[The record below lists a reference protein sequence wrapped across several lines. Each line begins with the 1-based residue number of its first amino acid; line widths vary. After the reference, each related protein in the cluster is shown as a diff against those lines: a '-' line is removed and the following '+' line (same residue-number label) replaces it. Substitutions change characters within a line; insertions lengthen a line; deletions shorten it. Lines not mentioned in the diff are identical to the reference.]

1 MAYQAIYRRWRP
13 MVFDDVIGQ
22 EHITKTLKNQIM
34 NGSTAHAYLFCGT
47 RGTGKTS
54 TAKILARAVNC
65 LNPREG
71 NPCNECAVC
80 KGLLDESILDVAELD
95 GASKNKVENIREIID
110 DVMFLP
116 SVAKK
121 KVYIIDEVHMVT
133 TSAFNAL
140 LKTLEEPPAHV
151 MFILA
156 TTELNKVPITVLS
169 RCQQFE
175 FRRITNQDI
184 ASRMGTILTSDGVQA
199 EDAALSLI
207 AELGDGSMRDALSIL
222 DKCIGAADGVLTYDD
237 VVKTVGIA
245 DSDALFALCSDIA
258 AGATKGALEKL
269 DEVME
274 KGKELGLFAERLL
287 KYLRDILVVKVT
299 ENSETFLNTSE
310 ENKEKIVELTT
321 QFSKERLIRAIDLLC
336 TAYNQAKYSGFS
348 RTVYEMA
355 LVKMCEP
362 DVEDKEEALLDRIA
376 TLEAKLAN
384 GAAVAKPVQEEKTET
399 ISAAKTPAV
408 AQTTEQEPVKQKE
421 EPKAD
426 KPKPTVKAEN
436 GEDPASRWPE
446 IVNYVKNHGGMP
458 VYPHLALVHAKMC
471 NGKFCIVFGDNAL
484 VSKTVVSKP
493 ATIKLIEE
501 AVEKVTG
508 STETVVCVTA
518 REIGDDGDDPLKKLE
533 ELSKTNSAIEFI

>member
-13 MVFDDVIGQ
+13 TVFDDVIGQ

-34 NGSTAHAYLFCGT
+34 NDSTAHAYLFCGT

-65 LNPREG
+65 LNPQDG
-71 NPCNECAVC
+71 NPCNECEVC
-80 KGLLDESILDVAELD
+80 KGLLDESIMDVAELD

-116 SVAKK
+116 SVARK

-184 ASRMGTILTSDGVQA
+184 ASRMETILASDGIAA
-199 EDAALSLI
+199 EPAALSLV
-207 AELGDGSMRDALSIL
+207 AELGDGSMRDSLSIL
-222 DKCIGAADGVLTYDD
+222 DKCVGAAEGILTYDD
-237 VVKTVGIA
+237 VVKIVGIA
-245 DSDALFALCSDIA
+245 DNEALYDLSSHIA
-258 AGATKGALEKL
+258 AGNTKGALEKL
-269 DEVME
+269 DEVIE

-299 ENSETFLNTSE
+299 GNSDDFLNTSA
-310 ENKEKIVELTT
+310 ENKAKIETLTEE
-321 QFSKERLIRAIDLLC
+321 FSKERLIRSIDLLC
-336 TAYNQAKYSGFS
+336 MAYNQAKYSGFS
-348 RTVYEMA
+348 RTLYEMA

-362 DVEDKEEALLDRIA
+362 LMQDTEEALLDRISV
-376 TLEAKLAN
+376 LEQKLEK
-384 GAAVAKPVQEEKTET
+384 GIPVVQVAPEDKTED
-399 ISAAKTPAV
+399 APPWEEDKPA
-408 AQTTEQEPVKQKE
+408 PKP
-421 EPKAD
+421 EPK
-426 KPKPTVKAEN
+426 KAETPKVEPPKTAPAD
-436 GEDPASRWPE
+436 GSDPASRWPE
-446 IVNYVKNHGGMP
+446 IVNYVKSHGGMP
-458 VYPHLALVHAKMC
+458 IYPHLAMVSAKISD
-471 NGKFCIVFGDNAL
+471 GKFCIVFGDNAL

-493 ATIKLIEE
+493 GTLKLIQE

-508 STETVVCVTA
+508 SVFEIACVTA
-518 REIGDDGDDPLKKLE
+518 KEIGDDSDDPLKKLE
-533 ELSKTNSAIEFI
+533 ELSKTNSAIQFI